1 MRCVESHEERRMT
14 MRGKILTLFA
24 MVLLAALAALAGTRV
39 NAAGTTTSCEPAC
52 GPGETCVC
60 RCAPAGAVCDPQ
72 NPPANC
78 DCRCG
83 CKDN

>member
-1 MRCVESHEERRMT
+1 MIPQTHEKRKMT
-14 MRGKILTLFA
+14 WRGRLLTLFA
-24 MVLLAALAALAGTRV
+24 VVMLVGLTTLAGARV
-39 NAAGTTTSCEPAC
+39 NAAGAASSCEPAC

-60 RCAPAGAVCDPQ
+60 SCAPAGAVCDPQ